1 MDVITHAISY
11 QFGPNMFQ
19 TWVSIAVYRPND
31 FETFSASIVVVESFE
46 TDNIENNE
54 AESLK

>member
-1 MDVITHAISY
+1 
-11 QFGPNMFQ
+11 MFQ
-19 TWVSIAVYRPND
+19 TWALIAVYRPND